1 MFVCLYLSWY
11 LIERLRDGLKRMNEQ
26 KQEDDRHA
34 LGSVYNL
41 E

>member
-1 MFVCLYLSWY
+1 MCLHLSWY
-11 LIERLRDGLKRMNEQ
+11 LIERLRDGLKRMNERIQ
-26 KQEDDRHA
+26 ADDRHA